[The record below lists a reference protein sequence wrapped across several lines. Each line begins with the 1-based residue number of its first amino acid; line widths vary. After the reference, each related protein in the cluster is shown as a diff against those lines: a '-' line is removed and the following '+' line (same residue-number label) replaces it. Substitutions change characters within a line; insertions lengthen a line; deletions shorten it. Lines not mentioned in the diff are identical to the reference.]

1 MKKFLMILSVV
12 VFILGVNGIAS
23 ATFIQTVDIYDYS
36 VGGSVNWNHTYDFSE
51 PNPIDWATLT
61 IVADDI
67 DAEEQ
72 DSVYINGNF
81 LGYLNTLS
89 GYTNWGYTPG
99 PGGDLTSTT
108 FSLDVSWLD
117 FTMPISISIESS
129 WGSEIET
136 STLTVQGAE
145 TAPCPRTFYHT
156 AYGCWPSWPGGFQSQ
171 TFQQKELICFLFHIK
186 SSS

>member
-1 MKKFLMILSVV
+1 MILSAMI
-12 VFILGVNGIAS
+12 FILGINGIAS
-23 ATFIQTVDIYDYS
+23 ATFIQTVDIYQYS
-36 VGGSVNWNHTYDFSE
+36 VGGSINWNHTYDFSE
-51 PNPIDWATLT
+51 PDPIDWATLT

-67 DAEEQ
+67 DGPGNGMDGEQ
-72 DSVYINGNF
+72 DAVYINGDF
-81 LGYLNTLS
+81 LGYLNTMP

-108 FSLDVSWLD
+108 FSLDVAMLD

-145 TAPCPRTFYHT
+145 TAPVPE
-156 AYGCWPSWPGGFQSQ
+156 PSTILLMGAGLLGLVGFNRKRFS
-171 TFQQKELICFLFHIK
+171 KK
-186 SSS
+186 S